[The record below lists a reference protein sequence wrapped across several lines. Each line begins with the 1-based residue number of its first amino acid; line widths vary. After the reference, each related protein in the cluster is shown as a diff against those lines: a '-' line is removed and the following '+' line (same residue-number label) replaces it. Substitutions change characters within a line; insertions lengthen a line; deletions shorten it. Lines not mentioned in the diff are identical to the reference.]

1 MCSVSLRLIA
11 PKAINGKG
19 GSSFGMSHSKCAF
32 CESNHLSDVINF
44 GQVALAGAFLKP
56 EEFATEKKYPLRIVF
71 CNECYATQVEEHAPP
86 EELFNDRYFYF
97 SSKIGTLRDHFSD
110 YAREVTDRFLAPG
123 QAKVLEFG
131 CNDGVL
137 LKPLADQG
145 IATVIGVDASK
156 NVLDSIQDERLT
168 LINAF
173 FDENTAERVV
183 AEHGELDMIMANN
196 VFAHISDIQ
205 GATRAVHR
213 ALKQDGVFVFEVHY
227 LGKVLEESQ
236 YDMMYHEHLYYYS
249 MLSAM
254 KHFERFGMVIFD
266 IKQIPIHAGSI
277 RFYVTKKTSRYA
289 NEISEAAK
297 ALEADERAKGYH
309 KPETYRNFA
318 EQIAGKKAELM
329 TLLQNLRE
337 RGHSIV
343 GYGASGRANT
353 MLQYCGIN
361 GTHLDYMVDDAPAKQ
376 GFCTPGTHLEIFPS
390 DRLRNSG
397 RPDYT
402 LVFAWSFFDEIC
414 KKNSDYLTSGG
425 KMIVPLPEVAIR

>member
-1 MCSVSLRLIA
+1 MT
-11 PKAINGKG
+11 
-19 GSSFGMSHSKCAF
+19 HSTCAF
-32 CESNHLSDVINF
+32 CGSSLLSGVIDF

-56 EEFATEKKYPLRIVF
+56 EEFASEKKYPLRIVF
-71 CNECYATQVEEHAPP
+71 CEACYATQVEEHAPP
-86 EELFNDRYFYF
+86 EELFNERYFYF
-97 SSKIGTLRDHFSD
+97 SSRIGTLRDHFAG
-110 YAREVTDRFLAPG
+110 YAREVTERFLVPAS
-123 QAKVLEFG
+123 ARALEFG

-145 IATVIGVDASK
+145 IATVIGIDASR
-156 NVLDSIQDERLT
+156 NVLESIQDDRLT

-173 FDENTAERVV
+173 FDEETADRVV
-183 AEHGELDMIMANN
+183 AEHGEMDIVMANN

-205 GATRAVHR
+205 SATRAVFR
-213 ALKQDGVFVFEVHY
+213 ALKPDGVFVFEVHY

-277 RFYVTKKTSRYA
+277 RFYVAKKGSRHA
-289 NEISEAAK
+289 DEISEAAK
-297 ALEADERAKGYH
+297 ALEASERRKGYD
-309 KPETYRNFA
+309 KASTYREFA
-318 EQIAGKKAELM
+318 DQIAGKKAELM
-329 TLLQNLRE
+329 ALLEDLRAK
-337 RGHSIV
+337 GHSIA

-353 MLQYCGIN
+353 MLQYCGI
-361 GTHLDYMVDDAPAKQ
+361 TSRHLDYMVDDAPAKQ

-390 DRLRNSG
+390 DRLRDAG

-402 LVFAWSFFDEIC
+402 LIFAWSFFDEIYR
-414 KKNSDYLTSGG
+414 KNGDYVASGG